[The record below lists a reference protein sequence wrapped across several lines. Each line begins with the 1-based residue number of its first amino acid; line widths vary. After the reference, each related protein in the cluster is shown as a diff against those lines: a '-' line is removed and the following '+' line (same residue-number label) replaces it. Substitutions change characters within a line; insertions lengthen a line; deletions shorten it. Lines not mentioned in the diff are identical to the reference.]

1 MTWGKALQNWIKD
14 PEEAMKIA
22 LDQNNRFALDGRDPS
37 SIAGV
42 QWCFGLFD
50 RALDLKTR

>member
-1 MTWGKALQNWIKD
+1 MEEDA
-14 PEEAMKIA
+14 EEAMRLA
-22 LDQNNRFALDGRDPS
+22 LEMNDRFALDGRDPS

-50 RALDLKTR
+50 RAWAR